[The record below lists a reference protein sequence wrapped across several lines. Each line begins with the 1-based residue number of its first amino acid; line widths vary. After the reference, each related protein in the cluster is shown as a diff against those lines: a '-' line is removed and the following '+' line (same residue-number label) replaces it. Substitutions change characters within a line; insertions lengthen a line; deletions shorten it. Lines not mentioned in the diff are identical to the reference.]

1 MSATLSSRRAPHPL
15 DSPVAALLAPRA
27 PLGPAAAN
35 SVVLALVVALL
46 DLERPDTRGKVVTP
60 MTRRRSA

>member
-1 MSATLSSRRAPHPL
+1 MSAMLSSPRTPHPL
-15 DSPVAALLAPRA
+15 DSRVASLIAPRA
-27 PLGPAAAN
+27 PCDQAAAN

-60 MTRRRSA
+60 MTRRRSS

>member
-27 PLGPAAAN
+27 PLPTAAN